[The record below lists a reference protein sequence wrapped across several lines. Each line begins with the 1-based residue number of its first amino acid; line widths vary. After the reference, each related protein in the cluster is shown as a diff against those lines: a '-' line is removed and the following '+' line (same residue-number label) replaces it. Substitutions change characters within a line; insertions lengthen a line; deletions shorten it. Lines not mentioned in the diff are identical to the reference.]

1 MEVNKF
7 INESNSRQ
15 HLYLR
20 QIVLAQQTDADL
32 VENFKDAVN
41 NFIESGQVYAFILG
55 IILGYLVRKF
65 TTYGG

>member
-1 MEVNKF
+1 MEVNKV
-7 INESNSRQ
+7 INESNYGQ

-20 QIVLAQQTDADL
+20 PIVLAQQTDADL
-32 VENFKDAVN
+32 VANFKEAVN